1 MISRLAKCAL
11 LRGSSKKE
19 KGTKNNS
26 LISHQ
31 EKKESDLLLIDG
43 KEIVYWKLD
52 HELPRDL
59 ETRNTIEHEY
69 HCCNPTQIVF
79 PYRSAMAPSIELWK

>member
-52 HELPRDL
+52 HELPIFTKRQGIQL
-59 ETRNTIEHEY
+59 NTNAIAG
-69 HCCNPTQIVF
+69 
-79 PYRSAMAPSIELWK
+79 YRIM